1 MNPKNLLKPLVVT
14 LVALATIPVAVAAGP
29 SKPGEKPKIEF
40 KVSPD
45 AGVAVPEALKT
56 VDPTERRDQ
65 LRVFATVMQ
74 QAIADQLKVS
84 VGVKSIMFAEQFTEK
99 ADAAIVTFTA
109 NGKDTANVFIYGNGK
124 WNVFPADFSEA
135 PAK

>member
-1 MNPKNLLKPLVVT
+1 MKTLKILLAALPL
-14 LVALATIPVAVAAGP
+14 AIAPAVAAGP
-29 SKPGEKPKIEF
+29 SKPAEKPKIEF
-40 KVSPD
+40 KVTPD
-45 AGVAVPEALKT
+45 AGVSVPEAVKP

-74 QAIADQLKVS
+74 QAIADQLKVP

-109 NGKDTANVFIYGNGK
+109 NGKDTSNVFIYSNGK
-124 WNVFPADFSEA
+124 WQVFPADFSE
-135 PAK
+135 PAAK